1 MLIKLKKAQV
11 TAEYA
16 ILVALV
22 VAAAMGIQNEVRR
35 AIQARIHDAA
45 VDLVTTTGGRTLQY
59 EPSSGTK
66 TTKNQKSSRN
76 KLEYQYEPDQGETAK
91 YLDVTEHNEAD
102 YESDITQ

>member
-1 MLIKLKKAQV
+1 MAIKLKKAQS

-45 VDLVTTTGGRTLQY
+45 VDLSSTTGGRTLQY

-66 TTKNQKSSRN
+66 TTKNQKSTKDKVESM
-76 KLEYQYEPDQGETAK
+76 YEPGDQEAK
-91 YLDVTEHNEAD
+91 YLDINEHNEAD

>member
-1 MLIKLKKAQV
+1 MLIKLKKAQN

-35 AIQARIHDAA
+35 TIQARIHDAS

-66 TTKNQKSSRN
+66 LTKNQKSTRD
-76 KLEYQYEPDQGETAK
+76 KLEYQYEPGSQDAK

-102 YESDITQ
+102 YESNITQ